1 MTDNDIN
8 NNDLSLLA
16 GAYALGALNAD
27 DAHRYEEYLAQRE
40 EARTE
45 ATQLED
51 TAARLGLA
59 SLEVQPTPALKSN
72 LMALIAVTPQLPAIA
87 PEDAPAVGSA
97 QQVSSAPQ
105 KRETDGSAV
114 TPSAVQA
121 SDAAATGSAPDNA
134 APAPVRPL
142 HATGSSQPAAGSGS
156 ASAPAGPPSGS
167 TASFASRPTASRPAA
182 SRPTASRPA
191 SSAQSKAQARWFQ
204 KPVAFLAAAAAVVA
218 VFLGASSLTGM
229 LNNGNQVQ
237 QALALASIN
246 AQPDVQRSTVPLTA
260 NDDGGESSTATL
272 VWSENI
278 GQSVLLVNGLE
289 QLPDDKVYEL
299 WYIDG
304 EGSPISAGLFTIPDS
319 GHTYSVLDGEMTAG
333 ATVGVTVEPAGGSK
347 QPTTAPVI
355 AIPTA

>member
-1 MTDNDIN
+1 MTDN

-16 GAYALGALNAD
+16 GAYALGALTAE
-27 DAHRYEEYLAQRE
+27 DARRYEEYLAQRE

-45 ATQLED
+45 ASQLED

-87 PEDAPAVGSA
+87 PEDAPADGSA
-97 QQVSSAPQ
+97 QQISPAAQ
-105 KRETDGSAV
+105 KRESDGSTV
-114 TPSAVQA
+114 TPQA
-121 SDAAATGSAPDNA
+121 AQTSDAAATASAPDDA
-134 APAPVRPL
+134 AIAPVRPL
-142 HATGSSQPAAGSGS
+142 HAAG
-156 ASAPAGPPSGS
+156 SAPAASGTPASGTPASGS
-167 TASFASRPTASRPAA
+167 TASRPAA
-182 SRPTASRPA
+182 SRPV

-246 AQPDVQRSTVPLTA
+246 AQPDVQRSTVPLLA
-260 NDDGGESSTATL
+260 NVDGNNSSTATL

-278 GQSVLLVNGLE
+278 GESVLLVNGLE

-304 EGSPISAGLFTIPDS
+304 DGSPISAGLFNIPDS
-319 GHTYSVLDGEMTAG
+319 GHTYSVLEGEMTAG

-347 QPTTAPVI
+347 QPTTEPVI

>member
-1 MTDNDIN
+1 MTDNDN
-8 NNDLSLLA
+8 DNDLSLLA

-27 DAHRYEEYLAQRE
+27 DAHRYEQYLAQRE

-72 LMALIAVTPQLPAIA
+72 LMALIAVTPQLPAVA
-87 PEDAPAVGSA
+87 PEDAPADGSA
-97 QQVSSAPQ
+97 QQISRATQ
-105 KRETDGSAV
+105 KRESDGSAV
-114 TPSAVQA
+114 TPQA
-121 SDAAATGSAPDNA
+121 QTSDAAATASAPDDVA
-134 APAPVRPL
+134 IAPVRPL
-142 HATGSSQPAAGSGS
+142 HAAGSTPAASGTPAS
-156 ASAPAGPPSGS
+156 ASASAPSGS
-167 TASFASRPTASRPAA
+167 TAPRPAG
-182 SRPTASRPA
+182 SRPA
-191 SSAQSKAQARWFQ
+191 SSAQSKAQSRWFQ

-246 AQPDVQRSTVPLTA
+246 AQPDVQRSTVPLLA
-260 NDDGGESSTATL
+260 NVDGNNSSTATL

-278 GQSVLLVNGLE
+278 GESVLLVNGLE

-304 EGSPISAGLFTIPDS
+304 DGSPISAGLFNIPDS
-319 GHTYSVLDGEMTAG
+319 GHTYSVLEGEMTAG
-333 ATVGVTVEPAGGSK
+333 ATVGVTVEPAGGSE
-347 QPTTAPVI
+347 QPTTEPVI

>member
-1 MTDNDIN
+1 MTDN

-16 GAYALGALNAD
+16 GAYALGALTAE
-27 DAHRYEEYLAQRE
+27 DARRYEEYLAQRE

-45 ATQLED
+45 ASQLED

-87 PEDAPAVGSA
+87 PEDAPADGSA
-97 QQVSSAPQ
+97 QQISPAAQ
-105 KRETDGSAV
+105 KRESDGSTV
-114 TPSAVQA
+114 TPQA
-121 SDAAATGSAPDNA
+121 AQTSDAAATASAPDDA
-134 APAPVRPL
+134 AIAPVRPL
-142 HATGSSQPAAGSGS
+142 HAAGSTPAASGTPASGTSASGS
-156 ASAPAGPPSGS
+156 
-167 TASFASRPTASRPAA
+167 TASRPAA
-182 SRPTASRPA
+182 SRPV

-246 AQPDVQRSTVPLTA
+246 AQPDVQRSTVPLLA
-260 NDDGGESSTATL
+260 NVDGNNSSTATL

-278 GQSVLLVNGLE
+278 GESVLLVNGLE

-304 EGSPISAGLFTIPDS
+304 DGSPISAGLFNIPDS
-319 GHTYSVLDGEMTAG
+319 GHTYSVLEGEMTAG

-347 QPTTAPVI
+347 QPTTEPVI

>member
-1 MTDNDIN
+1 MTDN

-16 GAYALGALNAD
+16 GAYALGALTAE
-27 DAHRYEEYLAQRE
+27 DARRYEEYLAQRE

-45 ATQLED
+45 ASQLED

-87 PEDAPAVGSA
+87 PEDAPADGSA
-97 QQVSSAPQ
+97 QQISPAAQ
-105 KRETDGSAV
+105 KRESDGSTV
-114 TPSAVQA
+114 TPQA
-121 SDAAATGSAPDNA
+121 AQTSDAAATASAPDDA
-134 APAPVRPL
+134 AIAPVRPL
-142 HATGSSQPAAGSGS
+142 HAAG
-156 ASAPAGPPSGS
+156 SAPAASGTPASGASASGS
-167 TASFASRPTASRPAA
+167 TASRPAG
-182 SRPTASRPA
+182 TRPA

-246 AQPDVQRSTVPLTA
+246 AQPDVQRSTVPLLA
-260 NDDGGESSTATL
+260 NVDGNNSSTATL

-278 GQSVLLVNGLE
+278 GESVLLVNGLE

-304 EGSPISAGLFTIPDS
+304 DGSPISAGLFNIPDS
-319 GHTYSVLDGEMTAG
+319 GHTYSVLEGEMTAG

-347 QPTTAPVI
+347 QPTTEPVI

>member
-1 MTDNDIN
+1 MTDN

-16 GAYALGALNAD
+16 GAYALGALTAE
-27 DAHRYEEYLAQRE
+27 DARRYEEYLAQRE

-45 ATQLED
+45 ASQLED

-87 PEDAPAVGSA
+87 PEDAPADGSA
-97 QQVSSAPQ
+97 QQISPAAQ
-105 KRETDGSAV
+105 KRESDGSTV
-114 TPSAVQA
+114 TPQA
-121 SDAAATGSAPDNA
+121 AQTSDAAATASAPDDA
-134 APAPVRPL
+134 AIAPVRPL
-142 HATGSSQPAAGSGS
+142 HAAGSTPAASGTP
-156 ASAPAGPPSGS
+156 ASGTPASGS
-167 TASFASRPTASRPAA
+167 TASRPAVSRPV
-182 SRPTASRPA
+182 

-246 AQPDVQRSTVPLTA
+246 AQPDVQRSTVPLLA
-260 NDDGGESSTATL
+260 NVDGNNSSTATL

-278 GQSVLLVNGLE
+278 GESVLLVNGLE

-304 EGSPISAGLFTIPDS
+304 DGSPISAGLFNIPDS
-319 GHTYSVLDGEMTAG
+319 GHTYSVLEGEMTAG

-347 QPTTAPVI
+347 QPTTEPVI

>member
-1 MTDNDIN
+1 MTDNDI

-27 DAHRYEEYLAQRE
+27 EAHRYEEYLTQRE

-87 PEDAPAVGSA
+87 PEDAPAAGSA

-142 HATGSSQPAAGSGS
+142 YAPGSSQPAAGSGS
-156 ASAPAGPPSGS
+156 ASAPSGS
-167 TASFASRPTASRPAA
+167 TASSASRPTA

>member
-1 MTDNDIN
+1 MTDN

-16 GAYALGALNAD
+16 GAYALGALTAE
-27 DAHRYEEYLAQRE
+27 DARRYEEYLAQRE

-59 SLEVQPTPALKSN
+59 SLEVQPTLALKSN

-87 PEDAPAVGSA
+87 PEDAPADGAA
-97 QQVSSAPQ
+97 QQISPAAQ
-105 KRETDGSAV
+105 KRESDGSTV
-114 TPSAVQA
+114 TPQA
-121 SDAAATGSAPDNA
+121 AQTSDAAATASAPDDA
-134 APAPVRPL
+134 AIAPVRPL
-142 HATGSSQPAAGSGS
+142 HAAGSTPAASGTPASGTAASGTS
-156 ASAPAGPPSGS
+156 ASGTPASGS
-167 TASFASRPTASRPAA
+167 TGSRPAA
-182 SRPTASRPA
+182 SRPV
-191 SSAQSKAQARWFQ
+191 SSAESKAQARWFQ

-246 AQPDVQRSTVPLTA
+246 AQPDVQRSTVPLLA
-260 NDDGGESSTATL
+260 NVDGNNSSTATL

-278 GQSVLLVNGLE
+278 GESVLLVNGLE

-304 EGSPISAGLFTIPDS
+304 DGSPISAGLFNIPDS
-319 GHTYSVLDGEMTAG
+319 GHTYSVLEGEMTAG

-347 QPTTAPVI
+347 QPTTEPVI

>member
-1 MTDNDIN
+1 MTDN

-16 GAYALGALNAD
+16 GAYALGALTAE
-27 DAHRYEEYLAQRE
+27 DARRYEEYLAQRE

-45 ATQLED
+45 ASQLED

-87 PEDAPAVGSA
+87 PEDAPADGSA
-97 QQVSSAPQ
+97 QQISPAAQ
-105 KRETDGSAV
+105 KRESDGSTV
-114 TPSAVQA
+114 TPQA
-121 SDAAATGSAPDNA
+121 AQTSDAAATASAPDDA
-134 APAPVRPL
+134 AIAPVRPL
-142 HATGSSQPAAGSGS
+142 HVAGSTPAASGTPASGTPASGS
-156 ASAPAGPPSGS
+156 
-167 TASFASRPTASRPAA
+167 TASRPAA
-182 SRPTASRPA
+182 SRPV

-246 AQPDVQRSTVPLTA
+246 AQPDVQRSTVPLLA
-260 NDDGGESSTATL
+260 NVDGNNSSTATL

-278 GQSVLLVNGLE
+278 GESVLLVNGLE

-304 EGSPISAGLFTIPDS
+304 DGSPISAGLFNIPDS
-319 GHTYSVLDGEMTAG
+319 GHTYSVLEGEMTAG

-347 QPTTAPVI
+347 QPTTEPVI

>member
-1 MTDNDIN
+1 MTDND
-8 NNDLSLLA
+8 NDLSLLA

-27 DAHRYEEYLAQRE
+27 DAHRYEQYLAQRE

-72 LMALIAVTPQLPAIA
+72 LMALIAVTPQLPAVA
-87 PEDAPAVGSA
+87 PEDAPADGSA
-97 QQVSSAPQ
+97 QQISPATQ
-105 KRETDGSAV
+105 KRESDGSAV
-114 TPSAVQA
+114 TPQA
-121 SDAAATGSAPDNA
+121 QTSDAAATGSAPDDVA
-134 APAPVRPL
+134 IAPVRPL
-142 HATGSSQPAAGSGS
+142 HAAGSPQSAPEGRSTSTQAAGQSG
-156 ASAPAGPPSGS
+156 ASGS
-167 TASFASRPTASRPAA
+167 TASRPTAA
-182 SRPTASRPA
+182 RPA

-347 QPTTAPVI
+347 QPTTQPVI

>member
-1 MTDNDIN
+1 MTDND
-8 NNDLSLLA
+8 NDLSLLA

-27 DAHRYEEYLAQRE
+27 DARRYEEYLAQRE

-87 PEDAPAVGSA
+87 PEDAPADGSA
-97 QQVSSAPQ
+97 QQISPASQ
-105 KRETDGSAV
+105 QRESDGSTV
-114 TPSAVQA
+114 TPQA
-121 SDAAATGSAPDNA
+121 QTSDAAATDSTADDAAIAPL
-134 APAPVRPL
+134 RPL
-142 HATGSSQPAAGSGS
+142 HAAGSTPATSGAPASGS
-156 ASAPAGPPSGS
+156 APAPSGS
-167 TASFASRPTASRPAA
+167 TAQRPA
-182 SRPTASRPA
+182 ASRPA

-246 AQPDVQRSTVPLTA
+246 AQPDVQRSTVPLLA
-260 NDDGGESSTATL
+260 NVDGHNSSTATL

-278 GQSVLLVNGLE
+278 GESVLLVNGLE

-319 GHTYSVLDGEMTAG
+319 GHTYSVLEGEMTAG

-347 QPTTAPVI
+347 QPTTEPVI

>member
-1 MTDNDIN
+1 MTDN

-16 GAYALGALNAD
+16 GAYALGALTAE
-27 DAHRYEEYLAQRE
+27 DARRYEEYLAQRE

-45 ATQLED
+45 ASQLED

-87 PEDAPAVGSA
+87 PEDAPADGSA
-97 QQVSSAPQ
+97 QQISPTAQ
-105 KRETDGSAV
+105 KRESDGSTV
-114 TPSAVQA
+114 TPQA
-121 SDAAATGSAPDNA
+121 AQTSDAAATASAPDDA
-134 APAPVRPL
+134 AIAPVRPL
-142 HATGSSQPAAGSGS
+142 HAAGSTPAASGTPASGTPASGTSASGS
-156 ASAPAGPPSGS
+156 
-167 TASFASRPTASRPAA
+167 TASRPAA
-182 SRPTASRPA
+182 SRPV

-246 AQPDVQRSTVPLTA
+246 AQPDVQRSTVPLLA
-260 NDDGGESSTATL
+260 NVDGNNSSTATL

-278 GQSVLLVNGLE
+278 GESVLLVNGLE

-304 EGSPISAGLFTIPDS
+304 DGSPISAGLFNIPDS
-319 GHTYSVLDGEMTAG
+319 GHTYSVLEGEMTAG
-333 ATVGVTVEPAGGSK
+333 ATVGVTVEPAGGSE
-347 QPTTAPVI
+347 QPTTEPVI

>member
-1 MTDNDIN
+1 MTDND
-8 NNDLSLLA
+8 NDLSLLA

-87 PEDAPAVGSA
+87 PEDAPADGSA
-97 QQVSSAPQ
+97 QQISSASQ
-105 KRETDGSAV
+105 KRESDGSTV
-114 TPSAVQA
+114 TPQTAQT
-121 SDAAATGSAPDNA
+121 SDAAATDSAPDDA
-134 APAPVRPL
+134 AIAPVRPL
-142 HATGSSQPAAGSGS
+142 HAAGSTPAASGIPASGS
-156 ASAPAGPPSGS
+156 ASAPSGS
-167 TASFASRPTASRPAA
+167 TATRPA
-182 SRPTASRPA
+182 ASRPA

-246 AQPDVQRSTVPLTA
+246 AQPDVQRSTVPLLA
-260 NDDGGESSTATL
+260 NVDGHNSSTATL

-278 GQSVLLVNGLE
+278 GESVLLVNGLE

-319 GHTYSVLDGEMTAG
+319 GHTYSVLEGEMTAG

-347 QPTTAPVI
+347 QPTTEPVI

>member
-1 MTDNDIN
+1 MTDN

-16 GAYALGALNAD
+16 GAYALGALTAE
-27 DAHRYEEYLAQRE
+27 DARRYEEYLAQRE

-45 ATQLED
+45 ASQLED

-87 PEDAPAVGSA
+87 PEDAPADGSA
-97 QQVSSAPQ
+97 QQISPAAQ
-105 KRETDGSAV
+105 KRESDGSTM
-114 TPSAVQA
+114 TPQA
-121 SDAAATGSAPDNA
+121 AQTSDAAATASAPDDA
-134 APAPVRPL
+134 AIAPVRPL
-142 HATGSSQPAAGSGS
+142 HAAGSTPAASGTPASGTSASGS
-156 ASAPAGPPSGS
+156 
-167 TASFASRPTASRPAA
+167 TASRPAA
-182 SRPTASRPA
+182 SRPV

-246 AQPDVQRSTVPLTA
+246 AQPDVQRSTVPLLA
-260 NDDGGESSTATL
+260 NVDGNNSSTATL

-278 GQSVLLVNGLE
+278 GESVLLVNGLE

-304 EGSPISAGLFTIPDS
+304 DGSPISAGLFNIPDS
-319 GHTYSVLDGEMTAG
+319 GHTYSVLEGEMTAG

-347 QPTTAPVI
+347 QPTTEPVI

>member
-1 MTDNDIN
+1 MTDN

-72 LMALIAVTPQLPAIA
+72 LMALIAVTPQLPALA
-87 PEDAPAVGSA
+87 PEDAPADGSA
-97 QQVSSAPQ
+97 QQVSSAAQ
-105 KRETDGSAV
+105 KPESDGSAV
-114 TPSAVQA
+114 TPQALHA
-121 SDAAATGSAPDNA
+121 SDAAASDSAPGDA
-134 APAPVRPL
+134 AIAPVRPL
-142 HATGSSQPAAGSGS
+142 HAVGSPQAAASGTSAPGASASGTSTTGSA
-156 ASAPAGPPSGS
+156 
-167 TASFASRPTASRPAA
+167 TTSRPA
-182 SRPTASRPA
+182 TSRPA

-246 AQPDVQRSTVPLTA
+246 AQPDVQRSTVPLLA
-260 NDDGGESSTATL
+260 NVDGDNSSTATL

-278 GQSVLLVNGLE
+278 GESVLLVNGLE
-289 QLPDDKVYEL
+289 QLPEDKVYEL

-304 EGSPISAGLFTIPDS
+304 DGSPISAGLFTIPDS
-319 GHTYSVLDGEMTAG
+319 GHTYSVLEGEMTAG

-347 QPTTAPVI
+347 QPTTEPVI

>member
-1 MTDNDIN
+1 MTDN

-16 GAYALGALNAD
+16 GAYALGALTAE
-27 DAHRYEEYLAQRE
+27 DARRYEEYLAQRE

-45 ATQLED
+45 ASQLED

-87 PEDAPAVGSA
+87 PEDAPADGSA
-97 QQVSSAPQ
+97 QQISPAAQ
-105 KRETDGSAV
+105 KRESDGSTV
-114 TPSAVQA
+114 TPQA
-121 SDAAATGSAPDNA
+121 AQTSDAASTASAPDDA
-134 APAPVRPL
+134 AIAPVSPL
-142 HATGSSQPAAGSGS
+142 HAAGSTPAASGTPASGASASGS
-156 ASAPAGPPSGS
+156 
-167 TASFASRPTASRPAA
+167 TASRPAA
-182 SRPTASRPA
+182 SRPV

-246 AQPDVQRSTVPLTA
+246 AQPDVQRSTVPLLA
-260 NDDGGESSTATL
+260 NVDGNNSSTATL

-278 GQSVLLVNGLE
+278 GESVLLVNGLE

-304 EGSPISAGLFTIPDS
+304 DGSPISAGLFNIPDS
-319 GHTYSVLDGEMTAG
+319 GHTYSVLEGEMTAG

-347 QPTTAPVI
+347 QPTTEPVI

>member
-1 MTDNDIN
+1 MTDN

-16 GAYALGALNAD
+16 GAYALGALTAE
-27 DAHRYEEYLAQRE
+27 DARRYEEYLAQRE

-45 ATQLED
+45 ASQLED

-59 SLEVQPTPALKSN
+59 SLEVQPTLALKSN

-87 PEDAPAVGSA
+87 PEDAPADGSA
-97 QQVSSAPQ
+97 QQISPAAQ
-105 KRETDGSAV
+105 KRESDGSTV
-114 TPSAVQA
+114 TPQA
-121 SDAAATGSAPDNA
+121 AQTSDAAATASAPDDA
-134 APAPVRPL
+134 AIAPVRPL
-142 HATGSSQPAAGSGS
+142 HAAGSTPAASGTPASGTSASGS
-156 ASAPAGPPSGS
+156 
-167 TASFASRPTASRPAA
+167 TASRPAA
-182 SRPTASRPA
+182 SRPV

-246 AQPDVQRSTVPLTA
+246 AQPDVQRSTVPLLA
-260 NDDGGESSTATL
+260 NVDGNNSSTATL

-278 GQSVLLVNGLE
+278 GESVLLVNGLE

-304 EGSPISAGLFTIPDS
+304 DGSPISAGLFNIPDS
-319 GHTYSVLDGEMTAG
+319 GHTYSVLEGEMTAG

-347 QPTTAPVI
+347 QPTTEPVI

>member
-1 MTDNDIN
+1 MTDN

-16 GAYALGALNAD
+16 GAYALGALNAE
-27 DAHRYEEYLAQRE
+27 DARRYEEYLAQRE

-87 PEDAPAVGSA
+87 PEDAPADGSA
-97 QQVSSAPQ
+97 QQISPAAQ
-105 KRETDGSAV
+105 KRESDGSTV
-114 TPSAVQA
+114 TPQA
-121 SDAAATGSAPDNA
+121 AQTSDAAATASAPDDA
-134 APAPVRPL
+134 AIAPVRPL
-142 HATGSSQPAAGSGS
+142 HAAGSTPAASGTPAS
-156 ASAPAGPPSGS
+156 GASASGS
-167 TASFASRPTASRPAA
+167 TASRPAG
-182 SRPTASRPA
+182 TRPA

-246 AQPDVQRSTVPLTA
+246 AQPDVQRSTVPLLA
-260 NDDGGESSTATL
+260 NVDGNNSSTATL

-278 GQSVLLVNGLE
+278 GESVLLVNGLE

-304 EGSPISAGLFTIPDS
+304 DGSPISAGLFNIPDS
-319 GHTYSVLDGEMTAG
+319 GHTYSVLEGEMTAG

-347 QPTTAPVI
+347 QPTTEPVI

>member
-1 MTDNDIN
+1 MTDN

-16 GAYALGALNAD
+16 GAYALGALTAE
-27 DAHRYEEYLAQRE
+27 DARRYEEYLAQRE

-45 ATQLED
+45 ASQLED

-87 PEDAPAVGSA
+87 PEDAPADGSA
-97 QQVSSAPQ
+97 QQISPAAQ
-105 KRETDGSAV
+105 KRESDGSTV
-114 TPSAVQA
+114 TPQA
-121 SDAAATGSAPDNA
+121 AQTSDAASTASAPDDA
-134 APAPVRPL
+134 AIAPVSPL
-142 HATGSSQPAAGSGS
+142 HAAGSTPAASGTPASGTSASGS
-156 ASAPAGPPSGS
+156 
-167 TASFASRPTASRPAA
+167 TASRPAA
-182 SRPTASRPA
+182 SRPV

-246 AQPDVQRSTVPLTA
+246 AQPDVQRSTVPLLA
-260 NDDGGESSTATL
+260 NVDGNNSSTATL

-278 GQSVLLVNGLE
+278 GESVLLVNGLE

-304 EGSPISAGLFTIPDS
+304 DGSPISAGLFNIPDS
-319 GHTYSVLDGEMTAG
+319 GHTYSVLEGEMTAG

-347 QPTTAPVI
+347 QPTTEPVI

>member
-1 MTDNDIN
+1 MTDNTTN
-8 NNDLSLLA
+8 NDDLSLLA

-27 DAHRYEEYLAQRE
+27 DARRYEDYLAQRE

-59 SLEVQPTPALKSN
+59 SLEVQPSPALKSN

-87 PEDAPAVGSA
+87 PEDAPADGSA
-97 QQVSSAPQ
+97 QQVSSATQ
-105 KRETDGSAV
+105 KRENDGSALS
-114 TPSAVQA
+114 PQAVQA
-121 SDAAATGSAPDNA
+121 SDAQATDRATDDASV
-134 APAPVRPL
+134 APVRPL
-142 HATGSSQPAAGSGS
+142 HSAGAPQTAAGGGSTSGS
-156 ASAPAGPPSGS
+156 AAAPSGS
-167 TASFASRPTASRPAA
+167 TAASRPA
-182 SRPTASRPA
+182 ASRPA

-246 AQPDVQRSTVPLTA
+246 AQPDVQRSTVPLLA
-260 NDDGGESSTATL
+260 NVDGHNSSTATL

-289 QLPDDKVYEL
+289 QLPEDKVYEL

-304 EGSPISAGLFTIPDS
+304 EGSPVSAGLFNIPNS
-319 GHTYSVLDGEMTAG
+319 GHTYSVLEGEMTAG

-347 QPTTAPVI
+347 QPTSEPVI

>member
-1 MTDNDIN
+1 MTDNN

-16 GAYALGALNAD
+16 GAYALGALNAE
-27 DAHRYEEYLAQRE
+27 DARRYEHYLAERE

-45 ATQLED
+45 ASQLED

-87 PEDAPAVGSA
+87 PEDAPADGSA
-97 QQVSSAPQ
+97 QQVSSSTQ
-105 KRETDGSAV
+105 KRESDGSAV
-114 TPSAVQA
+114 TPQVVQA
-121 SDAAATGSAPDNA
+121 SDAAATDSAPDNA
-134 APAPVRPL
+134 AIAPVRPL
-142 HATGSSQPAAGSGS
+142 HAAGSPQSAPEGRSTSAPAAGQSG
-156 ASAPAGPPSGS
+156 ASGS
-167 TASFASRPTASRPAA
+167 TPSRPTAA
-182 SRPTASRPA
+182 RPT

-347 QPTTAPVI
+347 QPTTQPVI